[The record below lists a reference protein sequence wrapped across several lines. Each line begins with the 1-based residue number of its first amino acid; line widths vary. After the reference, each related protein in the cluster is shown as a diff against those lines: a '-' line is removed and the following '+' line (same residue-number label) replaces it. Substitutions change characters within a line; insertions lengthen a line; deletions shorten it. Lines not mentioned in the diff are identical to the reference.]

1 MRVEIS
7 EVADL
12 PVSELVRVGP
22 VCVYGGDFRNLAVG
36 VCVEISE
43 VADLPVNELVRVGL
57 ACVYGGDFR
66 NLATG
71 VRAWRFRKSPIC
83 RSANLSA

>member
-1 MRVEIS
+1 MEIS

-12 PVSELVRVGP
+12 PVNELVRVGL
-22 VCVYGGDFRNLAVG
+22 VCVYDSDFRNLAAG

-66 NLATG
+66 NLAAG
-71 VRAWRFRKSPIC
+71 VCEDFGNR
-83 RSANLSA
+83 RSVGQRT